1 MTDLELDHLAFGAA
15 LLEDG
20 IKEMSALLGA
30 PPVGGGRHALFGTH
44 NALWRVETGGEPV
57 YLEVIAADPDA
68 PRPSRK
74 RWFGLDDQ
82 QVQQRLEKGVHLL
95 SLVVRCTDFTS
106 GRAMLPDDPGP
117 PVAVSRGALRW
128 QFSLAGDGGLIREGA
143 SPYLIAWADDVRPA
157 LLMPEQGIR
166 LVRLGG
172 TRLAD
177 LPVDWSCDVR
187 QTEEKGGGP
196 VLEVELET
204 AEGQTVTLAG
214 GLC

>member
-1 MTDLELDHLAFGAA
+1 MAFGA
-15 LLEDG
+15 LDLEQG
-20 IKEMSALLGA
+20 IEQMRALLGA

-44 NALWRVETGGEPV
+44 NALWRVETGEEPV

-68 PRPSRK
+68 SLPSRK
-74 RWFGLDDQ
+74 RWFGLDDP
-82 QVQQRLEKGVHLL
+82 QVQQRLKKGVHLL
-95 SLVVRCTDFTS
+95 SLVVRCTDFAT

-143 SPYLIAWADDVRPA
+143 SPYLIVWADDARPA
-157 LLMPEQGIR
+157 LHMPEQGIR

-177 LPVDWSCDVR
+177 LPVNWPCAVQR
-187 QTEEKGGGP
+187 PEAQPGGP
-196 VLEVELET
+196 ALEVVLET
-204 AEGQTVTLAG
+204 ARGQTVALAG